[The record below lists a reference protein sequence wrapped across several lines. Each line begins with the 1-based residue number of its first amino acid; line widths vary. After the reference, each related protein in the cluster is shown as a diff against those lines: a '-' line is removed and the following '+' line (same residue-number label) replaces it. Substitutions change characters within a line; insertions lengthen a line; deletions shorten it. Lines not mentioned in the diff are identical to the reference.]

1 MAEAN
6 KETGST
12 IGRLFN
18 LANNPTTILGV
29 SLTTV
34 SALLIITFIVV
45 ETFGELRN
53 PYVGMFAY
61 LVLPAFFVI
70 GLLLIPIGMFFR
82 WRRLIQSGASKEELS
97 KYPRL
102 DFNDSRLRRV
112 AAIFL
117 VLTGVNAV
125 ILGSTSFLAVEK
137 TETVEFCGETC
148 HSVMQPEFTA
158 YQDSPHSR
166 VACVECH
173 IGPGASWFVRSKVDG
188 LRQVW
193 HTMMNTYHRPIET
206 PLRTLRPARETCEEC
221 HWPSK
226 HHGDKLRVFARFG
239 TDEANSPSYTAML
252 LKTGGGSL
260 DLGTHGGIHWWHIY
274 SDNRIRYVAS
284 DDRREEISWV
294 ELTTP
299 EGEVRTYTRDGDELP
314 PPEELEAN
322 ARIMDC
328 IDCHNRPTHL
338 FQTPAKSIDG
348 VLETNPEFR
357 NLPYYKR
364 QAVHAVEADHPS
376 HGEGVAEVRQ
386 SIINFYQRD
395 YPDVWSANADVVQ
408 QAADAAALIYG
419 RTSFPG
425 MNTSWETHPNH
436 IGHDDFPGCWRCHD
450 DELAT
455 ADGEHVI
462 PMECDNCHVFLVEDS
477 DTPPDIAELV
487 NGQ

>member
-1 MAEAN
+1 MAKTNA
-6 KETGST
+6 ETGST

-34 SALLIITFIVV
+34 SALLILTFIVV

-61 LVLPAFFVI
+61 LVLPGFFVI
-70 GLLLIPIGMFFR
+70 GLLLIPIGMLLR
-82 WRRLIQSGASKEELS
+82 RRRLIKLGTSDEELS

-102 DFNDSRLRRV
+102 DFNDPKLRRV
-112 AAIFL
+112 AAVFL

-125 ILGSTSFLAVEK
+125 ILGSTSFLAVEQ

-193 HTMMNTYHRPIET
+193 QTMMNTYHRPIET

-274 SDNRIRYVAS
+274 SDNRIRYVS
-284 DDRREEISWV
+284 GDERREEIVWV

-299 EGEVRTYTRDGDELP
+299 DGEVRTYTRDGDELP
-314 PPEELEAN
+314 PAEELEAN

-328 IDCHNRPTHL
+328 IDCHNRQTHL
-338 FQTPAKSIDG
+338 FQTPAKSIDN
-348 VLETNPEFR
+348 VLERNPEFR
-357 NLPYYKR
+357 DLPYYKR
-364 QAVHAVEADHPS
+364 QAVHSIEADHPS

-386 SIINFYQRD
+386 SLINYYQRE
-395 YPDVWSANADVVQ
+395 YPDVWSARSEVVQ

-419 RTSFPG
+419 RTNFPG
-425 MNTSWETHPNH
+425 MNTGWETHPNH

-455 ADGEHVI
+455 EDGEHVI
-462 PMECDNCHVFLVEDS
+462 PMECDNCHVFLVEDAE
-477 DTPPDIAELV
+477 TPPDIAELV